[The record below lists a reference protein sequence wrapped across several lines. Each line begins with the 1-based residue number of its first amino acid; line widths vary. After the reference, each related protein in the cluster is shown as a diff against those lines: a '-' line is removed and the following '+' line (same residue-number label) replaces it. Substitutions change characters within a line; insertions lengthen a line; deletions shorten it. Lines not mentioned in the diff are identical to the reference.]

1 MDEESDVLD
10 VMLKEATD
18 TETDMLSDLS
28 SLESDLQKEADEI
41 LRFAKTNEGIQ
52 YNGFTG
58 S

>member
-52 YNGFTG
+52 YKGFTG